1 MTATLTQLLL
11 VAGGGAVGS
20 VCRFLTSSTVQRFTN
35 TDFPFGTL
43 SVNIIGSLVMGFL
56 YVILVERSSMSMEWR
71 ALLLIG
77 LLGGFTTFSSFSI
90 ETMNLLEQALWLK
103 VITNIVASVVTCLF
117 ATWLGMKIGRW
128 L

>member
-1 MTATLTQLLL
+1 MTVSLTQLAL

-20 VCRFLTSSTVQRFTN
+20 VLRFITSSSVQRFTN

-43 SVNIIGSLVMGFL
+43 SVNVIGSFVMGLL
-56 YVILVERSSMSMEWR
+56 YIFLVERSSMSMEWR

-90 ETMNLLEQALWLK
+90 ETMNLLEQALFGK
-103 VITNIVASVVTCLF
+103 MVINIVASVVTCLL

-128 L
+128 I

>member
-1 MTATLTQLLL
+1 MTVSLTQLAL

-20 VCRFLTSSTVQRFTN
+20 VLRFITSSSVQRFTN

-43 SVNIIGSLVMGFL
+43 SVNVIGSFVMGFL
-56 YVILVERSSMSMEWR
+56 YIFLVERSSMSMEWR

-90 ETMNLLEQALWLK
+90 ETMNLLEQALFGK
-103 VITNIVASVVTCLF
+103 MVINIVASVVTCLL

-128 L
+128 I